1 MCAQGMISEEGP
13 LPGRARVVR
22 IGKGSR
28 PTYSGLTPLQS
39 TAWRH
44 FRSKYEA
51 EGAVDPTLEEDL
63 LKAHMR
69 IGGKEYM
76 AYVMFVTWVLVG
88 VGIAIAAVLAVFG
101 LFVLGIGPL
110 VLVFAAIAAVFIPV
124 GGYVGLRSAPASRA
138 KSRGRQIDRKITS
151 AMSFISAMA
160 SADVNIDTI
169 FRELGKEKIY
179 GEAAEEAAWIT
190 RDTELLGVDIL
201 TAIKQ
206 AAARTPSR
214 RMQDFLQGVVTT
226 ATTGGQLKPYF
237 LIKAEQYENENKLDT
252 AKRIETM
259 GLMAETFVTVV
270 VAFPLF
276 LIIMIAIFTVVGTGG
291 GGMSVI
297 LWAIVGVMLPALQGV
312 FIWMMMIMSNEGAQ

>member
-1 MCAQGMISEEGP
+1 MGAQGLVEDTPFE
-13 LPGRARVVR
+13 GRARVVR
-22 IGKGSR
+22 ISKGSR
-28 PTYSGLTPLQS
+28 PTYSGLTPLQAI
-39 TAWRH
+39 AWRR
-44 FRSKYEA
+44 FRTKYEA
-51 EGAVDPTLEEDL
+51 DGAVDPTLEEDL

-76 AYVMFVTWVLVG
+76 AYVMFVTWILVG
-88 VGIAIAAVLAVFG
+88 VGIGIAVVLAVLG
-101 LFVLGIGPL
+101 LFVLGAGPIML
-110 VLVFAAIAAVFIPV
+110 LFAGVAAVFIPL
-124 GGYVGLRSAPASRA
+124 GGYFGLKSAPAGRA
-138 KSRGRQIDRKITS
+138 KARGREIDRKITA

-206 AAARTPSR
+206 GAIRTPSR

-237 LIKAEQYENENKLDT
+237 LIKAEQYENENKLET

-259 GLMAETFVTVV
+259 GLMAETYVTVV

-291 GGMSVI
+291 GGMSVV
-297 LWAIVGVMLPALQGV
+297 LWAIVAGMLPGLQIV
-312 FIWMMMIMSNEGAQ
+312 FIWMMLIMSKEGAQ